1 MASYF
6 MKHARKSSIN
16 DNYFIIFLKC
26 ILWLVLGGAVGFL
39 FFYFF
44 KNQAVYFINK
54 FKIIQGV
61 FGIREYKQG
70 MTYSS
75 VLLTVL
81 AGNLISTAAYFVLGY
96 LRTLIP
102 ISIITGF
109 FVIVLLMAGTVRHAT
124 ALPLEVIL
132 LSSLETFYR
141 ALALATGE
149 HIQKN
154 KFRRKTVPI
163 IAIVIIILLLAGAAF
178 YEMSQIFG

>member
-1 MASYF
+1 MEGI
-6 MKHARKSSIN
+6 RKGSIN
-16 DNYFIIFLKC
+16 NNFFIIFLKC

-39 FFYFF
+39 FFSFF

-54 FKIIQGV
+54 FRIIQGI

-96 LRTLIP
+96 VRTLIP
-102 ISIITGF
+102 ASIITGF
-109 FVIVLLMAGTVRHAT
+109 FVIIFLMAGTVTHAT

-141 ALALATGE
+141 ALALTTGE
-149 HIQKN
+149 YIQKN
-154 KFRRKTVPI
+154 KFGRKAVPV
-163 IAIVIIILLLAGAAF
+163 IAIVTIILLLVVAVI
-178 YEMSQIFG
+178 YEMGQIFG

>member
-1 MASYF
+1 MAGI
-6 MKHARKSSIN
+6 RKSSIN
-16 DNYFIIFLKC
+16 NNYFIIFLKC
-26 ILWLVLGGAVGFL
+26 ILWLILGGAAGFL

-44 KNQAVYFINK
+44 KDQAVFLINK

-75 VLLTVL
+75 VLLMVL
-81 AGNLISTAAYFVLGY
+81 VGNLISTLAYFVLGY

-109 FVIVLLMAGTVRHAT
+109 FVIVLLMTGTVRHAT

-141 ALALATGE
+141 VLALTTGE
-149 HIQKN
+149 YIQKN
-154 KFRRKTVPI
+154 KFRRKAVPI
-163 IAIVIIILLLAGAAF
+163 IAIVIIIILLVSAAI